1 MNEYL
6 IKALKEGRAR
16 KGLKQSDVAALLGVK
31 GGTLSNYENGISEP
45 DIDTFAM
52 LCEIYDLDF
61 AFVLSEAYGLSV
73 QGEDFKIRP
82 SEMEV
87 AKKYRSLDD
96 PGRSHVDTVLKWE
109 ADRMKQI
116 EQVPAAIIEL
126 QNGSSEKGRLIDY
139 YRSVSAGSGEVIFD
153 DVYFERITLPD
164 IPKYR
169 RVAYAVKVD
178 GRSMEPLYNDG
189 DILLIEPTCEVEVG
203 EIGIFNVDGKAYVKK
218 LGKEKLISLNK
229 GYGDIQLT
237 EDSLC
242 MGRVVGKLESIEK
255 S

>member
-1 MNEYL
+1 MSIGSR
-6 IKALKEGRAR
+6 IKELRIKRNITQEELAR
-16 KGLKQSDVAALLGVK
+16 QIGVTKGAIA
-31 GGTLSNYENGISEP
+31 NYENEISSP
-45 DIDTFAM
+45 KIDLMYKLFEA
-52 LCEIYDLDF
+52 LDCD
-61 AFVLSEAYGLSV
+61 ANYLHQDDMKTSAYKETSTP
-73 QGEDFKIRP
+73 EEFENII
-82 SEMEV
+82 
-87 AKKYRSLDD
+87 KKYRALDD

-109 ADRMKQI
+109 SDRMEQLKQT
-116 EQVPAAIIEL
+116 PSAIVEL
-126 QNGSSEKGRLIDY
+126 HNSSNEKGRLIDY
-139 YRSVSAGSGEVIFD
+139 YRSVSAGTGEVIFD

-164 IPKYR
+164 IPEYR

-189 DILLIEPTCEVEVG
+189 DVLLIEPTCEVEVG

-242 MGRVVGKLESIEK
+242 MGRVVGKL
-255 S
+255 

>member
-1 MNEYL
+1 MASKEFSNKLKDLRLKAGYSQKDVYEYFHIPQSTFSSWEVGKSEPSGEML
-6 IKALKEGRAR
+6 LKLCEFYKCDMMKEFSSENTLTYKEWNLVEKYRFITESSPDGAKIIDIILNREYTIAE
-16 KGLKQSDVAALLGVK
+16 KLKQA
-31 GGTLSNYENGISEP
+31 
-45 DIDTFAM
+45 
-52 LCEIYDLDF
+52 
-61 AFVLSEAYGLSV
+61 
-73 QGEDFKIRP
+73 
-82 SEMEV
+82 
-87 AKKYRSLDD
+87 
-96 PGRSHVDTVLKWE
+96 
-109 ADRMKQI
+109 
-116 EQVPAAIIEL
+116 PAAIVEL
-126 QNGSSEKGRLIDY
+126 HNISNEKSRLIDY

-153 DVYFERITLPD
+153 DVYSERITLPD
-164 IPKYR
+164 IPEYR

-178 GRSMEPLYNDG
+178 GKSMEPRYNDG